1 MSMTIP
7 GGSQGQNRTK
17 AIGAGAVLGM
27 VGMNAYFLP
36 VTKDRFVR
44 NAFNIIKEDTQD
56 TLDILNESAVQIAN
70 KNLKAKNKLFLSQI
84 GLDETIDAIN
94 AKCIDLKNSITDK
107 VSVKNTKQFF
117 ENNFKDFKK
126 SEALMDDIASRAFS
140 RIKWTN
146 FTWGTAIGFILGA
159 VFASGSNSSVP
170 YIPSEK

>member
-1 MSMTIP
+1 MSMNIP
-7 GGSQGQNRTK
+7 GYQGQNRAK

-44 NAFNIIKEDTQD
+44 TAFNIIKEDTQD
-56 TLDILNESAVQIAN
+56 TLDILNESAVQIAD
-70 KNLKAKNKLFLSQI
+70 KNLKPKNKLFLAQL
-84 GLDETIDAIN
+84 GLDEKIDVIN

-146 FTWGTAIGFILGA
+146 FTWGTVIGFILGA
-159 VFASGSNSSVP
+159 VLASRAGGSVP